1 MKYFI
6 AVLCL
11 SVVLAQDAYEV
22 GDDVGDISS
31 MLRITGGMKAKYST
45 APSFVALKI
54 YFGETN

>member
-6 AVLCL
+6 AVFLF

-22 GDDVGDISS
+22 GDGGDFSS
-31 MLRITGGMKAKYST
+31 MLRITGGMKVKYTT

-54 YFGETN
+54 YFGEIN